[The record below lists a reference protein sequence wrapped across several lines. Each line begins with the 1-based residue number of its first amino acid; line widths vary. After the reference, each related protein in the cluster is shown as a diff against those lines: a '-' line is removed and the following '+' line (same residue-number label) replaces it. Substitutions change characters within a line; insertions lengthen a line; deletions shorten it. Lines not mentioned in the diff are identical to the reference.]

1 MAENIRLA
9 FRGILSHKLRSFL
22 TMLGV
27 IIGIASIIAIVS
39 TIQGTNQQIMENLI
53 GAGNNC
59 VTVRLNQGDGI
70 YWMEGG
76 APQGVSPMTED
87 MIAEIRNLPDVDDA
101 SFYVSRTYVDGIMNG
116 NNRLEGGK
124 LYGVDDRYLSTTGYE
139 VCQGRHFVEADY
151 RSCHKVLLL
160 DEIAATALFP
170 EENPVG
176 GTVEIQGDPFTVVGV
191 IRRSDAFQPVIN
203 SIEDY
208 YTYSQDE
215 SGTLLMPDA
224 LWPVRFRYDEPQDC
238 VARASRTEDMSRVGR
253 EVQEIMNRAITSPD
267 GQFSYKAEDLLEK
280 AREKQELS
288 ASTNNLLIW
297 VASIALLV
305 GGIGVMNIMLVS
317 VTERTAEIGLKKA
330 LGARK
335 RRILIQFLTES
346 AVLTSIGGVIGV
358 IAGIVLAQVISRVT
372 ETPAAISVPVSILSV
387 AFSMVIGIVFGI
399 IPSMK
404 AANLNPIEALRH
416 E

>member
-1 MAENIRLA
+1 
-9 FRGILSHKLRSFL
+9 
-22 TMLGV
+22 
-27 IIGIASIIAIVS
+27 
-39 TIQGTNQQIMENLI
+39 
-53 GAGNNC
+53 
-59 VTVRLNQGDGI
+59 
-70 YWMEGG
+70 
-76 APQGVSPMTED
+76 
-87 MIAEIRNLPDVDDA
+87 
-101 SFYVSRTYVDGIMNG
+101 
-116 NNRLEGGK
+116 
-124 LYGVDDRYLSTTGYE
+124 
-139 VCQGRHFVEADY
+139 
-151 RSCHKVLLL
+151 
-160 DEIAATALFP
+160 
-170 EENPVG
+170 
-176 GTVEIQGDPFTVVGV
+176 
-191 IRRSDAFQPVIN
+191 
-203 SIEDY
+203 
-208 YTYSQDE
+208 
-215 SGTLLMPDA
+215 
-224 LWPVRFRYDEPQDC
+224 
-238 VARASRTEDMSRVGR
+238 VGR